1 MSLSELDCSWVGL
14 LFLSQNKTAHF
25 SQWLFAQKIGTPTQ
39 VSDWGSSNCHALQ
52 QILAC
57 LPPAAINR
65 ARLVSKHW
73 RSTCDSSVQ
82 ELAPGDKTQAGHL
95 LAIPSTFPN
104 ISLLNLTRVQNSS
117 VDLSV
122 LSALQQLSNLRR
134 VCLRQ
139 VLLPPWFNQLS
150 SLQCQLDIA
159 LADTSLTFE
168 FTRLASSLPNL
179 AHLLLSYP
187 IDLTKGL
194 ISFSFFSRLQSL
206 NIQAA
211 ILHTSPRHGR
221 KLLSTALLDFPVEA
235 IDHSSLKVIGTLTQL
250 TSLRLIGV
258 KHNLDAAGAAH
269 LSRLQK
275 LQHLAVYMSLCTGVS
290 HLSAMTSLTYLC
302 LKSPQLFVTDD
313 SIDALRKMEGLHS
326 LVLEGS
332 VRTTRKEQSSPMI
345 ALHDR
350 LNGLARLPSRL
361 ATLQFWG
368 WLPPEA
374 VDNLGTLTSLT
385 RLTLWESEGVTPET
399 IRSIATLRHLE
410 YLDLSY
416 NNLAGA
422 EWGPV
427 GQLTALTALHLH
439 GCQQVTDATVRCLS
453 TLTNLQWFDISHGVM
468 KRKFY
473 QDHLTEEG
481 IWTIG
486 VLTNLQD
493 LNLTDLT
500 NLTDHAVL
508 GLSSLTRLT
517 QICLVGADKLL
528 HPVQNSGLIAMK
540 NLRSLDLSRS
550 LHIDLMDRSEFQA
563 LFASLT
569 NLKQLR
575 YGADN
580 FAYTLASDEPEAV
593 EIYPSDSGDQGHA
606 RLHMPV

>member
-1 MSLSELDCSWVGL
+1 M
-14 LFLSQNKTAHF
+14 H
-25 SQWLFAQKIGTPTQ
+25 
-39 VSDWGSSNCHALQ
+39 
-52 QILAC
+52 
-57 LPPAAINR
+57 
-65 ARLVSKHW
+65 
-73 RSTCDSSVQ
+73 
-82 ELAPGDKTQAGHL
+82 ELAPGDKTQAEHL
-95 LAIPSTFPN
+95 LAIPSIFPDVA
-104 ISLLNLTRVQNSS
+104 LLKLTRVHNRSI
-117 VDLSV
+117 DLSV
-122 LSALQQLSNLRR
+122 LSALSQLSNLQS

-139 VLLPPWFNQLS
+139 VLLPPWFKHLS
-150 SLQCQLDIA
+150 SLPCKLDLT
-159 LADTSLTFE
+159 LADTSLTHE
-168 FTRLASSLPNL
+168 FTSLADSLPNL

-187 IDLTKGL
+187 SDIAKGL
-194 ISFSFFSRLQSL
+194 TSFSVFSHLQSL

-211 ILHTSPRHGR
+211 ILHTSPRHGH
-221 KLLSTALLDFPVEA
+221 KLLSTALLEFPVEP
-235 IDHSSLKVIGTLTQL
+235 IDGSSLKVIATLTQL
-250 TSLRLIGV
+250 TSLRLVGV
-258 KHNLDAAGAAH
+258 SNCMSSAEAAQ
-269 LSRLQK
+269 LSGLQK
-275 LQHLAVYMSLCTGVS
+275 LQHLAVYVMCSIVVAELSSL
-290 HLSAMTSLTYLC
+290 TSLTYLC
-302 LKSPQLFVTDD
+302 LKSPQLCITIGG
-313 SIDALRKMEGLHS
+313 SKALGNMQGLQS

-332 VRTTRKEQSSPMI
+332 GRTCQEAPWSSI
-345 ALHDR
+345 SLLDR
-350 LNGLARLPSRL
+350 LRELARLPKL

-368 WLPPEA
+368 WLPAEA
-374 VDNLGTLTSLT
+374 VDNLSALASLT

-422 EWGPV
+422 EWGPI
-427 GQLTALTALHLH
+427 GALAALTALHLH

-468 KRKFY
+468 KRNFY
-473 QDHLTEEG
+473 RDHLTEEG
-481 IWTIG
+481 IWTVG
-486 VLTNLQD
+486 ALTNLRD

-517 QICLVGADKLL
+517 QICLVGAHQLL
-528 HPVQNSGLIAMK
+528 HPVQNSGLLAMK

-580 FAYTLASDEPEAV
+580 FAYTLASDEPEEV
-593 EIYPSDSGDQGHA
+593 EIYPSDSGDQGLA

>member
-1 MSLSELDCSWVGL
+1 M
-14 LFLSQNKTAHF
+14 H
-25 SQWLFAQKIGTPTQ
+25 
-39 VSDWGSSNCHALQ
+39 
-52 QILAC
+52 
-57 LPPAAINR
+57 
-65 ARLVSKHW
+65 
-73 RSTCDSSVQ
+73 
-82 ELAPGDKTQAGHL
+82 ELAPGDKTRAGHL
-95 LAIPSTFPN
+95 LSIPSTFPN
-104 ISLLNLTRVQNSS
+104 ICLLNLTRVQNSS
-117 VDLSV
+117 IDSSV
-122 LSALQQLSNLRR
+122 LLALQQLSNLQR

-139 VLLPPWFNQLS
+139 VLLPPWFKQLS

-168 FTRLASSLPNL
+168 FTRLAGSLPNL

-187 IDLTKGL
+187 TDLTKGL
-194 ISFSFFSRLQSL
+194 ISFSSFSHLQSL

-211 ILHTSPRHGR
+211 ILHTRPRHGR
-221 KLLSTALLDFPVEA
+221 RLLSVALLEFPVEA
-235 IDHSSLKVIGTLTQL
+235 IDRSSLGVIGTLTSL

-258 KHNLDAAGAAH
+258 KNNLDAAGAAQ

-275 LQHLAVYMSLCTGVS
+275 LQHLAVYANCCTGIS
-290 HLSAMTSLTYLC
+290 HLSATTSLTYLC
-302 LKSPQLFVTDD
+302 LKCPQLFI
-313 SIDALRKMEGLHS
+313 SDAAINTLQKMQGLQS

-332 VRTTRKEQSSPMI
+332 TRTTQEKGSSI
-345 ALHDR
+345 ALYDR
-350 LNGLARLPSRL
+350 LNGLARLPRL

-368 WLPPEA
+368 WLPTEA
-374 VDNLGTLTSLT
+374 VDNLGALTSLT
-385 RLTLWESEGVTPET
+385 RLTLWESEGLTPET
-399 IRSIATLRHLE
+399 LRSIATLRHLE

-468 KRKFY
+468 KRTFY
-473 QDHLTEEG
+473 QDHLSEEG
-481 IWTIG
+481 IWMIG
-486 VLTNLQD
+486 ALTNLRD

-508 GLSSLTRLT
+508 GLSSLTRMT
-517 QICLVGADKLL
+517 QICLVGAHKLL
-528 HPVQNSGLIAMK
+528 HPVQNSGLLAMK
-540 NLRSLDLSRS
+540 NLQSLDLSRS
-550 LHIDLMDRSEFQA
+550 VHIDLMDRSDFEA

-569 NLKQLR
+569 NLKQLQ

-606 RLHMPV
+606 RLHMLG

>member
-1 MSLSELDCSWVGL
+1 M
-14 LFLSQNKTAHF
+14 A
-25 SQWLFAQKIGTPTQ
+25 AQ
-39 VSDWGSSNCHALQ
+39 VSDWGSSSFHALQ
-52 QILAC
+52 QILAS
-57 LPPAAINR
+57 LAPAASSR

-73 RSTCDSSVQ
+73 RATFDSSVH
-82 ELAPGDKTQAGHL
+82 ELAPGDKTQAGNL

-104 ISLLNLTRVQNSS
+104 ISRLNLTRVQNSS
-117 VDLSV
+117 IDSSGL
-122 LSALQQLSNLRR
+122 LALQQLGSLQCI
-134 VCLRQ
+134 CLRQ
-139 VLLPPWFNQLS
+139 VLLPPWFKQLS

-159 LADTSLTFE
+159 LADTSLTYE
-168 FTRLASSLPNL
+168 FTRLAGSLPNL

-187 IDLTKGL
+187 TDLTKGL
-194 ISFSFFSRLQSL
+194 VSFSLFSNLQSL

-211 ILHTSPRHGR
+211 ILHTRPKHGR
-221 KLLSTALLDFPVEA
+221 RLLSTALLEFPVDA
-235 IDHSSLKVIGTLTQL
+235 IDHSSLGVIGTLTQL

-275 LQHLAVYMSLCTGVS
+275 LQHLAVYAGCCTGIS
-290 HLSAMTSLTYLC
+290 HLSATTSLTYLC
-302 LKSPQLFVTDD
+302 LKSPQLFVTDAG
-313 SIDALRKMEGLHS
+313 IDALHKMPGLQS

-332 VRTTRKEQSSPMI
+332 ARTITAPWSSSMI
-345 ALHDR
+345 PLHGR
-350 LNGLARLPSRL
+350 LKGLARLPKL

-368 WLPPEA
+368 WLPTEA
-374 VDNLGTLTSLT
+374 VDKLGALTSLT
-385 RLTLWESEGVTPET
+385 RLTLWESEDVTPESV
-399 IRSIATLRHLE
+399 RSIATLRHLE

-468 KRKFY
+468 KRAFY

-481 IWTIG
+481 IWMVG
-486 VLTNLQD
+486 ALTNLRN

-517 QICLVGADKLL
+517 QICLVGANKLL
-528 HPVQNSGLIAMK
+528 HPVQNSGLLAMT

-550 LHIDLMDRSEFQA
+550 LHIDLMDRSEFGA

-575 YGADN
+575 YGADD
-580 FAYTLASDEPEAV
+580 FAYTLASDEPNTM

-606 RLHMPV
+606 RLHMLG